1 MIEVKW
7 QTKLAASFLGIMM
20 TGQIGMHAMA
30 AEPAQNL
37 NEIKESG
44 VITVGVS
51 ADYPPYEFHSKI
63 NGKDEIVGLDISLAK
78 EIAKDL
84 DVKLEI
90 KEMGFDGLIASLSTG
105 KIDMIVSG
113 MVPTPERSKEVLFS
127 DPYIAIDQA
136 VVIRQSDKK
145 EWTQEVAIEEK
156 LVGVQKASAQESLM
170 QKEYAQTALTSL
182 QKTTDVI
189 LNLKNKKVDAG
200 ILERPVAEAYVAQNP
215 DLALADFE
223 IGKVGQ
229 DKMAVALDKGQ
240 KDLAE
245 AVNQTVA
252 HVTADQKMADWQK
265 EASAHMVDKESFW
278 SKYGSYYIKGTGITL
293 GLSILGV
300 FFGGFFGIGL
310 ALMKLAKNKVLR
322 GIALVYIEY
331 VRGTPLLVQIFLV
344 YFGTGVL
351 GFNLNAFAAGAIAVC
366 LNSGA
371 YVAEIIRA
379 GINAVPQGQF
389 EAARSLGLSS
399 TKTMQK
405 IIMPQAIKNILPA
418 LGNEFVTV
426 IKESS
431 VVSVIGVGDL
441 MFQAG
446 VVQGASFKPFL
457 PIVIVSIIYFVLTF
471 SLSRA
476 VGVVERRLQND

>member
-1 MIEVKW
+1 MTIKYVINKMI
-7 QTKLAASFLGIMM
+7 LLMGLIMM
-20 TGQIGMHAMA
+20 IAPISMA
-30 AEPAQNL
+30 AESDDSL
-37 NEIKESG
+37 SKVEKSKT
-44 VITVGVS
+44 ITLGLS
-51 ADYPPYEFHSKI
+51 ADYPPYEFHTKVD
-63 NGKDEIVGLDISLAK
+63 GKDQVVGLDVKLA
-78 EIAKDL
+78 EAIAKDL
-84 DVKLEI
+84 GVKLEI
-90 KEMGFDGLIASLSTG
+90 KELGFDALIPALSTG
-105 KIDMIVSG
+105 KVDMIISG

-136 VVIRQSDKK
+136 MVIRKSDKK
-145 EWTQEVAIEEK
+145 MWSQETDITTK
-156 LVGVQKASAQESLM
+156 NVGVQKSSAQETLLRNESPDT
-170 QKEYAQTALTSL
+170 ELTSL
-182 QKTTDVI
+182 PKMTDII
-189 LNLKNKKVDAG
+189 LNLKNNKVDSG
-200 ILERPVAEAYVAQNP
+200 LLERPVAQAYVAQNP
-215 DLALADFE
+215 DLMIADYE
-223 IGKVGQ
+223 IGEVGQ
-229 DKMAVALDKGQ
+229 DKMAVALAKES
-240 KDLAE
+240 KALATE
-245 AVNQTVA
+245 INKTIEN
-252 HVTADQKMADWQK
+252 VTLENKMADWQK
-265 EASAHMVDKESFW
+265 EVGGLLADNESFW
-278 SKYGSYYIKGTGITL
+278 SKYGTFYLKGTGVTL
-293 GLSILGV
+293 GLSVLGV
-300 FFGGFFGIGL
+300 LFGSLFGAVL
-310 ALMKLAKNKVLR
+310 ALMKLSKNKFFK

-351 GFNLNAFAAGAIAVC
+351 GLNLSAFAAGAIAVC

-399 TKTMQK
+399 MKTMQK

-431 VVSVIGVGDL
+431 VVSVIGVADL

-457 PIVIVSIIYFVLTF
+457 PILIVSVIYFVLTF
-471 SLSRA
+471 TLSRA

>member
-1 MIEVKW
+1 MNKVNQW
-7 QTKLAASFLGIMM
+7 VLSFLGL
-20 TGQIGMHAMA
+20 TLVLGLGVKANG
-30 AEPAQNL
+30 AEVTQNL
-37 NEIKESG
+37 SAIKEKG
-44 VITVGVS
+44 VITMGVS
-51 ADYPPYEFHSKI
+51 ADYPPYEFHAKVD
-63 NGKDEIVGLDISLAK
+63 GKDEVVGLDINLAK
-78 EIAKDL
+78 EVAKDL
-84 DVKLEI
+84 GVKLEI
-90 KEMGFDGLIASLSTG
+90 KELGFDALMGSLSTG
-105 KIDMIVSG
+105 KVDMVISG

-136 VVIRQSDKK
+136 MVVRKSDKK
-145 EWTQEVAIEEK
+145 EWTKEADITDK

-170 QKEYAQTALTSL
+170 QKEYAETALTSL

-189 LNLKNKKVDAG
+189 LNLKNKKVDG
-200 ILERPVAEAYVAQNP
+200 GLLERPVAEAYVAQNP
-215 DLALADFE
+215 DLVVADFE
-223 IGKVGQ
+223 IGEVGQ
-229 DKMAVALDKGQ
+229 DKMAVALAKGQ
-240 KDLAE
+240 TDLGKE
-245 AVNQTVA
+245 INQTID
-252 HVTADQKMADWQK
+252 HVTADKKMADWQK
-265 EASAHMVDKESFW
+265 EVSGHMVDKESFW

-293 GLSILGV
+293 GLSVLGV
-300 FFGGFFGIGL
+300 FFGGIFGCLL
-310 ALMKLAKNKVLR
+310 ALMKLSKNKLFK

-389 EAARSLGLSS
+389 EAARSLGLSQLQ
-399 TKTMQK
+399 TMK
-405 IIMPQAIKNILPA
+405 SIVMPQAIKNILPA

-471 SLSRA
+471 TLSRA
-476 VGVVERRLQND
+476 IGVVERRLQND

>member
-1 MIEVKW
+1 MNQLIKW
-7 QTKLAASFLGIMM
+7 VTGLLGTALVLAMGVNAV
-20 TGQIGMHAMA
+20 A
-30 AEPAQNL
+30 AEPIQNL
-37 NEIKESG
+37 QGIQDKG
-44 VITVGVS
+44 VITMGVS
-51 ADYPPYEFHSKI
+51 ADYPPYEFHAKVD
-63 NGKDEIVGLDISLAK
+63 GKDEVVGLDINLAK
-78 EIAKDL
+78 EVAKDL
-84 DVKLEI
+84 GVKLEI
-90 KEMGFDGLIASLSTG
+90 KELGFDALMGSLSTG
-105 KIDMIVSG
+105 KVDMVISG

-136 VVIRQSDKK
+136 MVVRKSDKK
-145 EWTQEVAIEEK
+145 EWHQDVKINDK
-156 LVGVQKASAQESLM
+156 LIGVQKASAQESLM
-170 QKEYAQTALTSL
+170 QKEYAETALTSL

-189 LNLKNKKVDAG
+189 LNLKNKKVDG
-200 ILERPVAEAYVAQNP
+200 GLLERPVAEAYVAQNP
-215 DLALADFE
+215 DLVVADFE
-223 IGKVGQ
+223 IGEVGQ
-229 DKMAVALDKGQ
+229 DKMAVALAKGQ
-240 KDLAE
+240 TALAAE
-245 AVNQTVA
+245 INQTIA
-252 HVTADQKMADWQK
+252 HVTADKKMADWQK
-265 EASAHMVDKESFW
+265 EVAGHMVDKESFW

-293 GLSILGV
+293 GLSVLGV
-300 FFGGFFGIGL
+300 LFGGIFGCFL
-310 ALMKLAKNKVLR
+310 ALMKLSKNKLAK
-322 GIALVYIEY
+322 GLALVYIEY

-389 EAARSLGLSS
+389 EAARSLGLSQV
-399 TKTMQK
+399 KTMQK

-471 SLSRA
+471 TLSRA

>member
-1 MIEVKW
+1 MSWGEKW
-7 QTKLAASFLGIMM
+7 LVGLLTLSSLLQFSGVVT
-20 TGQIGMHAMA
+20 A
-30 AEPAQNL
+30 AEPTQNL
-37 NEIKESG
+37 DRIKDSG

-51 ADYPPYEFHSKI
+51 ADYPPYEFHAKI
-63 NGKDEIVGLDISLAK
+63 DGKDEVVGLDINLAK
-78 EIAKDL
+78 EIAEDL
-84 DVKLEI
+84 GVELKI
-90 KEMGFDGLIASLSTG
+90 KELGFDGLIASLSTG

-113 MVPTPERSKEVLFS
+113 MVPTPERSKEVLFT

-136 VVIRQSDKK
+136 MVIRKSDKAD
-145 EWTQEVAIEEK
+145 WSQEVTISEK

-170 QKEYAQTALTSL
+170 QKEYSDTALTSL

-189 LNLKNKKVDAG
+189 MNLKNKKIDG
-200 ILERPVAEAYVAQNP
+200 GLLERPVAEAYVAQNP
-215 DLALADFE
+215 DLIIADFE
-223 IGKVGQ
+223 IGEIGQ
-229 DKMAVALDKGQ
+229 DKMAVALAKGQ
-240 KDLAE
+240 TALAKE
-245 AVNQTVA
+245 INQTIE
-252 HVTADQKMADWQK
+252 HVTADKKMADWQK
-265 EASAHMVDKESFW
+265 EVSGHMVDKESFW

-300 FFGGFFGIGL
+300 FFGGIFGCLL
-310 ALMKLAKNKVLR
+310 ALMKLSKNKLLK

-351 GFNLNAFAAGAIAVC
+351 GLNLNAFAAGAIAVC

-399 TKTMQK
+399 RKTMQK

-471 SLSRA
+471 TLSRA

>member
-1 MIEVKW
+1 MINIKKVFW
-7 QTKLAASFLGIMM
+7 TLLASGLFINFAS
-20 TGQIGMHAMA
+20 QAYA
-30 AEPAQNL
+30 AETVQNL
-37 NEIKESG
+37 AGIKEKG
-44 VITVGVS
+44 VITMGVS
-51 ADYPPYEFHSKI
+51 ADYPPYEFHAKVA
-63 NGKDEIVGLDISLAK
+63 GKDEVVGLDINLAK

-84 DVKLEI
+84 GVKLEI
-90 KEMGFDGLIASLSTG
+90 KELGFDALIGSLSTG
-105 KIDMIVSG
+105 KVDMLVSG

-136 VVIRQSDKK
+136 MVVRKSDKK
-145 EWTQEVAIEEK
+145 EWSQDVAIENK

-170 QKEYAQTALTSL
+170 QKEYGDTPLTSL

-189 LNLKNKKVDAG
+189 LNLKNKKVDG
-200 ILERPVAEAYVAQNP
+200 GLLERPVAEAYVAQNP
-215 DLALADFE
+215 DLVVADFE
-223 IGKVGQ
+223 IGEVGQ
-229 DKMAVALDKGQ
+229 DKMAVAFAKGQ
-240 KDLAE
+240 TDLAA
-245 AVNQTVA
+245 AVNQTIG
-252 HVTADQKMADWQK
+252 HVSADNKMADWQK
-265 EASAHMVDKESFW
+265 EVSALMVDKESFW
-278 SKYGSYYIKGTGITL
+278 SKYGSYYLKGTGITL

-300 FFGGFFGIGL
+300 LFGGVFGCFL
-310 ALMKLAKNKVLR
+310 ALMKLSKNKLFK

-399 TKTMQK
+399 LKTMQK

-476 VGVVERRLQND
+476 VAMVERRLQND